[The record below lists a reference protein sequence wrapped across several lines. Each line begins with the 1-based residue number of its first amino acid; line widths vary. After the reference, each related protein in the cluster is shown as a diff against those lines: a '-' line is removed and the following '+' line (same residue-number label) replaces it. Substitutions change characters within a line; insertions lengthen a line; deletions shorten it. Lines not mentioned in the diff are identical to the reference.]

1 MCAVRLGS
9 RPGGLGGTITRAD
22 IARAAEARTRTPSR
36 LRATP
41 LARRLAAELGIDIRH
56 ITGSG
61 PDGAVRAADVRT
73 AAEVPGP
80 PRPTAGREKA
90 GAAAG
95 AEETRAAAMRHA
107 IGDLMSRSKREIPHY
122 SFRDT
127 LELDSLDFLRLV
139 ETLGD
144 RTGCRIDEDDYPAFT
159 TLSGATGFL
168 VEHAP

>member
-9 RPGGLGGTITRAD
+9 RPGGLGGTITRADIARAD

-73 AAEVPGP
+73 AAEVPGT
-80 PRPTAGREKA
+80 PRPAAGRERA
-90 GAAAG
+90 GVAAG

-122 SFRDT
+122 SDH
-127 LELDSLDFLRLV
+127 
-139 ETLGD
+139 
-144 RTGCRIDEDDYPAFT
+144 PAFT
-159 TLSGATGFL
+159 TLSGAAGFL